1 MEKVMYVEA
10 SPRKSRS
17 HSMKIAKAYLEKI
30 RGNNSNIEIKTID
43 LWDYDLP
50 EFNGNMLDAKYA
62 VIAGSDSTEEQKK
75 AWGRVTSIYNEF
87 ADADHY
93 VFSVPMWNFNVPYKL
108 KHFIDIVTQP
118 GLSWSYTPDEGYKG
132 LMKGRTATVIYA
144 SGDGYGDGTG
154 FESFDLQKPYIELW
168 LTFIGFDKIDKVIV
182 DRTLFEPDEAEKK
195 AMDVVLKVANID
207 TL

>member
-1 MEKVMYVEA
+1 MEKVIYVEA

-108 KHFIDIVTQP
+108 KHVIDIVTQP